1 LTITLVALKI
11 PGNQTGCSMSA
22 NPIRPGDYS
31 PPPPEL
37 RHLFGSFAE
46 LRARIRARR
55 FPGLGA
61 LRGEADPVNPASLR
75 RAHAHESPNSGSE
88 D

>member
-1 LTITLVALKI
+1 
-11 PGNQTGCSMSA
+11 MSA
-22 NPIRPGDYS
+22 SPIRPGDYS

-55 FPGLGA
+55 FPGLGV
-61 LRGEADPVNPASLR
+61 LRDEATSVDPESLR
-75 RAHAHESPNSGSE
+75 RAHADGTQVADTDE
-88 D
+88 

>member
-1 LTITLVALKI
+1 
-11 PGNQTGCSMSA
+11 MSA
-22 NPIRPGDYS
+22 SPIRPGDYS

-55 FPGLGA
+55 FPGLSA
-61 LRGEADPVNPASLR
+61 LQGEALSVDPESLR
-75 RAHAHESPNSGSE
+75 RAHAGGTQAADPDE
-88 D
+88 

>member
-1 LTITLVALKI
+1 
-11 PGNQTGCSMSA
+11 MSA
-22 NPIRPGDYS
+22 RPIRPGDYS

-55 FPGLGA
+55 FPGLSA
-61 LRGEADPVNPASLR
+61 LEDRADTVDPESLRQAHGDVSRATGCESRPEGTPASTP
-75 RAHAHESPNSGSE
+75 EG
-88 D
+88 

>member
-1 LTITLVALKI
+1 
-11 PGNQTGCSMSA
+11 MSA
-22 NPIRPGDYS
+22 RPIRPSDYS
-31 PPPPEL
+31 PPPAEL

-61 LRGEADPVNPASLR
+61 LQGETGSVDAESLR
-75 RAHAHESPNSGSE
+75 RAHADGTPDSMSE

>member
-1 LTITLVALKI
+1 
-11 PGNQTGCSMSA
+11 MSA
-22 NPIRPGDYS
+22 KPIRPGDYS

-55 FPGLGA
+55 FPGLSALQVGA
-61 LRGEADPVNPASLR
+61 PGIDPESLR
-75 RAHAHESPNSGSE
+75 RAGADASDSE
-88 D
+88 CEPRAEGIPSAGD

>member
-1 LTITLVALKI
+1 
-11 PGNQTGCSMSA
+11 MSA
-22 NPIRPGDYS
+22 RPIRPGDYS

-61 LRGEADPVNPASLR
+61 LQGETASVDAESLR
-75 RAHAHESPNSGSE
+75 RAHPDDTSVSMPE